1 MKKIWIPILFVVLIL
16 LIQFGF
22 VQLEKEV
29 EEFNNTEV
37 AITIENGISSNDA
50 INITMDISQQWND
63 WDENRDPIV
72 GAQYDGVIMNTGEYV
87 FRDWKLVLDMPQEGN
102 IDSLWNGVH
111 TYEGDTLT
119 ITPMDYNIEVEPND
133 QQTYGF
139 ICISKQLL
147 EFDHIQI
154 SGYFEKEM
162 KDTDGYSLLQTLQR
176 IWLIAV
182 VSYIAV
188 QICLISYK
196 RRHKRDQ
203 KIVHQTIDTFVS
215 FIDAK
220 DPYTHGHSQRVAIYT
235 KEIASRMGLSK
246 EEVQNYFYI
255 GLLHDCGKLGVPDSI
270 LKKPTKL
277 TADERAVI
285 ESHTK
290 VGADILKNFTAIPGI
305 QNGAL
310 QHHERY
316 DGTGYPNKLKG
327 TDISLVGRIL
337 CVTDAYDAMNSDRC
351 YRKKL
356 PIEKIKSELETNAG
370 TQFDPEVVAYMLD
383 IINEGVADELIK
395 DYI

>member
-1 MKKIWIPILFVVLIL
+1 MRKVWIPILFVVLIL

-50 INITMDISQQWND
+50 INITMNVSQY
-63 WDENRDPIV
+63 WDEWDKDRNLLV
-72 GAQYDGVIMNTGEYV
+72 GAQYDGVIVNTGEYE
-87 FRDWKLVLDMPQEGN
+87 FRDWKIVMDMSQECS

-111 TYEGDTLT
+111 TYEDDTLI
-119 ITPMDYNIEVEPND
+119 ITPMDYNTVVEPED
-133 QQTYGF
+133 EQTYGF
-139 ICISKQLL
+139 VSVSKHLL

-154 SGYFEKEM
+154 FGYFKKEM
-162 KDTDGYSLLQTLQR
+162 KDTDAYSLLQTLQR
-176 IWLIAV
+176 IWLIALI
-182 VSYIAV
+182 SYIVV

-395 DYI
+395 DCI